1 MIVFEPMPIIGKHHV
16 DPSIR
21 TPRSQRRVAGNSQGE
36 DKATVVLI
44 DMYRTPVSGVL
55 RRKDSGF
62 AVCGENPAG
71 VSRFAAKT
79 GPAFHSLWRES
90 DAADPSSTKMKSRS
104 FKHEDEEETPSSGLV
119 SSGRTRRSTPNS
131 ARVRGE
137 HRARFRPERKLRGQR
152 KSERD
157 EEHRAGGDET
167 QLGRIPRGVG
177 LRLSS
182 GGSSRKSVIAAKPK
196 QLSRRHPIVE

>member
-1 MIVFEPMPIIGKHHV
+1 MKAWPASPLGPKAPSAMSNTPAAGFTVSAPPPPRRIEITRRSRSFAPWGTSSNVQHDQLDKSDADQQYRKRHVIVFEPMPIIGKHHV

-21 TPRSQRRVAGNSQGE
+21 TPRSQGRVAGNSQGE

-79 GPAFHSLWRES
+79 GPAFRSLWRES
-90 DAADPSSTKMKSRS
+90 DAADPSSTKMK
-104 FKHEDEEETPSSGLV
+104 K
-119 SSGRTRRSTPNS
+119 RRPHQ
-131 ARVRGE
+131 G
-137 HRARFRPERKLRGQR
+137 
-152 KSERD
+152 
-157 EEHRAGGDET
+157 
-167 QLGRIPRGVG
+167 
-177 LRLSS
+177 
-182 GGSSRKSVIAAKPK
+182 
-196 QLSRRHPIVE
+196 